1 MTVNGMDLLVN
12 GGLFGIFLVVLI
24 LPFKV
29 KQVEHNLEV
38 FLFACGV
45 VALTIAGFMTIPGET
60 TGWSP
65 KIIEEALL
73 APLQITTVFGI
84 PVGIVQIVLLV
95 GLLIY
100 WFHHRLESVIV
111 SMVDRFPLQVIVFF
125 LIVVL
130 GLVSSIIS
138 AILAAII
145 LVEIINAL
153 PVIKKVKVEI
163 AVVACFSIGLGAG
176 LTPLGEPL
184 TTIVISK
191 LSGAPYNA
199 GFMFLFDNL
208 AIYIIPAVIAL
219 GFVGVF
225 LFNRSH
231 TGDTKLECII
241 ERESIRDIVIRAA
254 KVYLFI
260 MALIFLG
267 EGFKPLILEYIIRIP
282 SAGLYWVNIVSAV
295 LDNATLAAA
304 EIGPALTLSQ
314 IVSAL
319 MGLLIAG
326 GMLIPGNIPNIIA
339 ACKLEITSREW
350 AEIGVPLGL
359 VLMAVFFVILFVPGW
374 LGLV

>member
-1 MTVNGMDLLVN
+1 LDIFVNLGLLI
-12 GGLFGIFLVVLI
+12 IFLLVLI
-24 LPFKV
+24 LPFRV

-45 VALTIAGFMTIPGET
+45 VALTIAGFVTIPGET
-60 TGWSP
+60 TGWTL

-73 APLQITTVFGI
+73 APMKITTVFGI
-84 PVGIVQIVLLV
+84 PVGIVQIVLVV

-100 WFHHRLESVIV
+100 WFHQWLESAIV
-111 SMVDRFPLQVIVFF
+111 SIVDRFPLQAIVFF

-145 LVEIINAL
+145 LVEVVNAL
-153 PVIKKVKVEI
+153 PVKKKAKVEI

-199 GFMFLFDNL
+199 GFMFLFNKL

-219 GFVGVF
+219 GFVGIL
-225 LFNRSH
+225 LFKRNH
-231 TGDTKLECII
+231 TGDTKFECMI
-241 ERESIRDIVIRAA
+241 ERESLREIVIRAA

-267 EGFKPLILEYIIRIP
+267 EGFKPLILEYIIQIP

-304 EIGPALTLSQ
+304 EISPALSLTQ

-326 GMLIPGNIPNIIA
+326 GILIPGNIPNIIA
-339 ACKLEITSREW
+339 ACKLGITSREW
-350 AEIGVPLGL
+350 AEVGIPLGL

-374 LGLV
+374 LGFA

>member
-1 MTVNGMDLLVN
+1 MVNSMDLLVN
-12 GGLFGIFLVVLI
+12 GGLFIVFLCVLI

-29 KQVEHNLEV
+29 QQVEHNLEI
-38 FLFACGV
+38 FLFVCGII
-45 VALTIAGFMTIPGET
+45 ALTIAGFMTLPGET
-60 TGWSP
+60 TGWSMA
-65 KIIEEALL
+65 IIEEALL
-73 APLQITTVFGI
+73 APLMITTVFGI
-84 PVGIVQIVLLV
+84 PVGIVQIVLIV

-100 WFHHRLESVIV
+100 WFHHNLEAAII
-111 SMVDRFPLQVIVFF
+111 SMVDRFPLTAIIFL

-145 LVEIINAL
+145 LVEIVNAL
-153 PVIKKVKVEI
+153 PVEKKAKVVI

-184 TTIVISK
+184 STIVISK
-191 LSGAPYNA
+191 LSGAPYHA
-199 GFMFLFDNL
+199 GFLFLFDHL
-208 AIYIIPAVIAL
+208 AVYIIPAVIVL
-219 GFVGVF
+219 GVVGVF

-231 TGDTKLECII
+231 TGDSKLECII
-241 ERESIRDIVIRAA
+241 ERESIMEIVFRAG

-304 EIGPALTLSQ
+304 EIGPALSLQQ

-319 MGLLIAG
+319 MGLLISG

-339 ACKLEITSREW
+339 ACKLGITSREW
-350 AEIGVPLGL
+350 AEVGNTLGL
-359 VLMAVFFVILFVPGW
+359 VLMGVFFVMLFVPGW
-374 LGLV
+374 LGLA